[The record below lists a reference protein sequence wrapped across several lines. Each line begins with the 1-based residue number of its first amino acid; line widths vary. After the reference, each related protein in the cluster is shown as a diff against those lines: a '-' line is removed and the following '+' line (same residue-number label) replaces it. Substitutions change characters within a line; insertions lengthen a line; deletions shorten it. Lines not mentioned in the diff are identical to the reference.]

1 MTSQLYTLEMFRHE
15 RRLGSLMFTS
25 PRPGIE
31 HGDWVLAYCDR
42 FVNLFH
48 DWDTAELKAVHPG
61 TVGTNEAAVLT
72 RQVLVK
78 EWSR

>member
-1 MTSQLYTLEMFRHE
+1 MTPQLYTLEMFRDE

-42 FVNLFH
+42 FVNLFD
-48 DWDTAELKAVHPG
+48 DWDIAELKAVFPG
-61 TVGTNEAAVLT
+61 TVTEDEAAVLT
-72 RQVLVK
+72 RRVLVK
-78 EWSR
+78 EWVR